1 MYSRNVFRLSILLL
15 LAGMVGYSANG
26 AVAKVDPSLS
36 GWWKFDEGKGVTA
49 IENAYKVAP
58 QHVLSDEELI
68 PSVIKF
74 ATDGSEVLII
84 YQADRSLPLY
94 PDCAR
99 KGREGARGILNA
111 FELIQIETK

>member
-1 MYSRNVFRLSILLL
+1 MPSIT
-15 LAGMVGYSANG
+15 ANPLPKKLESDQDKSENILNQYRWNLPIG
-26 AVAKVDPSLS
+26 T
-36 GWWKFDEGKGVTA
+36 GKGVTA
-49 IENAYKVAP
+49 IENAYNVAP

-99 KGREGARGILNA
+99 KNREGARGILNA
-111 FELIQIETK
+111 FRLMAIDN

>member
-1 MYSRNVFRLSILLL
+1 VQAEDGAKQDLADNILKRYRWNLPL
-15 LAGMVGYSANG
+15 GT
-26 AVAKVDPSLS
+26 
-36 GWWKFDEGKGVTA
+36 GKGVKA
-49 IENAYKVAP
+49 IENAYNVAA

-74 ATDGSEVLII
+74 ATDGSEVLVI

-111 FELIQIETK
+111 FRLVSLDL

>member
-1 MYSRNVFRLSILLL
+1 
-15 LAGMVGYSANG
+15 
-26 AVAKVDPSLS
+26 
-36 GWWKFDEGKGVTA
+36 
-49 IENAYKVAP
+49 
-58 QHVLSDEELI
+58 LSDEELV

-111 FELIQIETK
+111 FRLIAIEN